1 MRSVKT
7 IALAGGLAG
16 LLVATAAFMN
26 VRNERTIKH
35 LQEPGSDKGFAVVE
49 LFTSEGCSS
58 CPPADKLLEKIQA
71 DNRNKQIYILAFH
84 VDYWDHQGWK
94 DRFSDPAYSARQGR
108 YAEWLNLRT
117 IYTPQIV
124 INGTNEYV
132 GSNQGA
138 ILGAIAAGLERE
150 PAKTLTLNSRREGNR
165 LHVSYQLTGDGKNS
179 ELVLAL
185 VQQTAKSNVK
195 AGENSGR
202 NLSHV
207 QIVRQMLQFSV
218 DTKSKEG
225 VTVKLPDDFTEQ
237 GWELIGLV
245 QDKAD
250 GHITAAARVEF
261 Q

>member
-1 MRSVKT
+1 MKT
-7 IALAGGLAG
+7 IALVGGLTG
-16 LLVATAAFMN
+16 VLVATAAFMN
-26 VRNERTIKH
+26 MQNERTIKH
-35 LQEPGSDKGFAVVE
+35 LQTPGDSKGFAVVE

-71 DNRNKQIYILAFH
+71 DNQNKQIYILAFH

-94 DRFSDPAYSARQGR
+94 DRFSDAAYSARQSQ

-117 IYTPQIV
+117 IYTPQV
-124 INGTNEYV
+124 LVNGTSEYV

-138 ILGAIAAGLERE
+138 ILSAIAAGLGQE
-150 PAKTLTLNSRREGNR
+150 PAETLTLNGRREADG
-165 LHVSYQLTGDGKNS
+165 LHVDYQLTGNEKNS

-185 VQQTAKSNVK
+185 VERTAKSNVK

-207 QIVRQMLQFSV
+207 QIVRQMIHFPV
-218 DTKSKEG
+218 KTKSKEDIIMKIPG
-225 VTVKLPDDFTEQ
+225 DFTEQ
-237 GWELIGLV
+237 GWELIGFV

-261 Q
+261 QDTK